1 MKYFGYALLFLLIIA
16 CSQRQ
21 GNVINNTNS
30 DLTQEEIENHQD
42 TIEAFFNTVL
52 DTASH
57 WIRTKLENYNP
68 ETRYVVHGQQLYSS
82 ELLPN
87 IYVHTNFNPV
97 WINHASDTSWAM
109 SMLRFIADLTYHG
122 FQSKDYHF
130 DVLNELIGAE
140 DKLSQKIM
148 DGFSLA
154 EIDILLTDAYLLAAS
169 HLYNGKVDPNTLR
182 AQWGIQRDKPFL
194 KLDEKLLNLRN
205 YENLAVFMQQ
215 FYPNKH
221 GYRAM
226 VRTAKKLTKRIGQDT
241 LLNVPFQALP
251 IKLEEDTMFQKAL
264 AQRLTQL
271 GFLSQLDTLN
281 SSILDALKTYQF
293 TLGLN
298 QDGVIGR
305 RTLDHFNTTFEQR
318 LHKLFVNLERIRW
331 MPQKRETHRIHVNIA
346 DYQMHYLRDDDTLI
360 SMKTQVGRDLRQT
373 PVFDAKMTY
382 LVFSPTWTVPPG
394 ILRNDIIP
402 AVSRDLNYLQSK
414 NMVVLDRN
422 GQRVDPAQIDWQ
434 KARKG
439 AFPYTVRQMP
449 GDDNALGRVKFMFP
463 NKYNVYL
470 HDTPSKRLFEQDER
484 LFSSGCVRIE
494 KPIELAELLLNDSIQ
509 WSREN
514 ILAAMRLKNER
525 AVTLKQ
531 PVQVYIYYMTAWSD
545 GKHTHYRNDVYSR
558 DEETLKALRAS
569 LYKV

>member
-1 MKYFGYALLFLLIIA
+1 MKSFGYAMLFFIVMA
-16 CSQRQ
+16 CSHKQND
-21 GNVINNTNS
+21 GVHNSNN
-30 DLTQEEIENHQD
+30 DRTQEVVDNHQD
-42 TIEAFFNTVL
+42 TLKAFFNTVL

-57 WIRTKLENYNP
+57 WIRTKLENFNP
-68 ETRYVVHGQQLYSS
+68 ETRYVVYGQQLYSS

-97 WINHASDTSWAM
+97 WINHAKDTSWAR
-109 SMLRFIADLTYHG
+109 SMLRFLEDLTYHG
-122 FQSKDYHF
+122 LQPNDYHF
-130 DVLNELIGAE
+130 EALNELIGGE
-140 DKLSQKIM
+140 DLISVNMM

-154 EIDILLTDAYLLAAS
+154 EVDLLLTDAYLIAAS

-205 YENLAVFMQQ
+205 YENPAVFMQQ
-215 FYPNKH
+215 FYPKTH
-221 GYRAM
+221 GYKSM
-226 VRTAKKLTKRIGQDT
+226 VRTAKQITKRIGQDT
-241 LLNVPFQALP
+241 LVNIPFQALP
-251 IKLEEDTMFQKAL
+251 IKLDEDTLFQETI
-264 AQRLTQL
+264 AQRLKQL
-271 GFLSQLDTLN
+271 GFLSQSDTLN
-281 SSILDALKTYQF
+281 TSVLDALKTYQF

-305 RTLDHFNTTFEQR
+305 RTLDHLNTTFEQR
-318 LHKLFVNLERIRW
+318 LNKLSVNLERIRW
-331 MPQKRETHRIHVNIA
+331 MPHKRETHRIHVNIA
-346 DYQMHYLRDDDTLI
+346 DYQMHYLQGSDTLI
-360 SMKTQVGRDLRQT
+360 SMKTQVGRDYRQT

-382 LVFSPTWTVPPG
+382 LVFSPTWTVPQG
-394 ILRNDIIP
+394 ILRNDVLP
-402 AVSRDLNYLQSK
+402 AVARDFSYLQNR
-414 NMVVLDRN
+414 NMVVLDRS
-422 GQRVDPAQIDWQ
+422 GQRVDPTQIDWQ

-463 NKYNVYL
+463 NKYSVYL

-494 KPIELAELLLNDSIQ
+494 KPIELAELILNDSIQ

-514 ILAAMRLKNER
+514 VLSAMRLKNER
-525 AVTLKQ
+525 VVTLRR

-545 GKHTHYRNDVYSR
+545 EKHTHYRNDVYNR
-558 DEETLKALRAS
+558 DEETLKALRTS
-569 LYKV
+569 QNQ

>member
-1 MKYFGYALLFLLIIA
+1 MKYFGLAALIFIVMA
-16 CSQRQ
+16 CSQKQ
-21 GNVINNTNS
+21 NDIVHNPNNDS
-30 DLTQEEIENHQD
+30 TQEVVNDYQD
-42 TIEAFFNTVL
+42 TLEAFFNTVR
-52 DTASH
+52 DTAAM
-57 WIRTKLENYNP
+57 WIRTKLENFNP

-87 IYVHTNFNPV
+87 IYVHTHFKPL
-97 WINHASDTSWAM
+97 WFHHANDTSWAR
-109 SMLRFIADLTYHG
+109 SMLRFLEDLTYHG
-122 FQSKDYHF
+122 LQPNDYHF
-130 DVLNELIGAE
+130 EVLNELIGSE
-140 DKLSQKIM
+140 DLISENMM

-154 EIDILLTDAYLLAAS
+154 EIDMLLTDAYLIAAS

-194 KLDEKLLNLRN
+194 KLDEKLLNIRN

-226 VRTAKKLTKRIGQDT
+226 VRTAKQITKRIGQDT
-241 LLNVPFQALP
+241 LVNIPLQALP
-251 IKLEEDTMFQKAL
+251 IKIDEDTLFQETI
-264 AQRLTQL
+264 AQRLKQL
-271 GFLSQLDTLN
+271 GFISQSDTLN
-281 SSILDALKTYQF
+281 TSVLDALKTYQF

-305 RTLDHFNTTFEQR
+305 RTLDHLNTTFEQR
-318 LHKLFVNLERIRW
+318 LNKLFVNLERIRW

-346 DYQMHYLRDDDTLI
+346 DYQMHYLRNDDTLI

-394 ILRNDIIP
+394 ILRNDVIP
-402 AVSRDLNYLQSK
+402 AVARDLSYLNSK
-414 NMVVLDRN
+414 NMVVLDRS
-422 GQRVDPAQIDWQ
+422 GQRVDPTQIDWQ
-434 KARKG
+434 KARRG
-439 AFPYTVRQMP
+439 AFPYTIRQMP

-494 KPIELAELLLNDSIQ
+494 NPIELAELLLNDSIQ

-514 ILAAMRLKNER
+514 VLAAMRLKNER
-525 AVTLKQ
+525 AVTLRQ

-558 DEETLKALRAS
+558 DEETLKALRTS
-569 LYKV
+569 VKN